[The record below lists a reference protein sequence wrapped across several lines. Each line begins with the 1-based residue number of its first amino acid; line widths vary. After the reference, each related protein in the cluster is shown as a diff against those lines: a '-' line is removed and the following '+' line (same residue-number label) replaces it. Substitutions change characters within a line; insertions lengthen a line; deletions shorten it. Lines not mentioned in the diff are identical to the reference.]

1 MTRSITR
8 TLVSAIPVLL
18 SAAGCAQV
26 AFEEQRPGVPVLVD
40 THGSPQAHV
49 GLLMLL
55 SHPRVRV
62 NAVIAGEG
70 AAEADRAEVAARRV
84 LRFTDHYSVET
95 STSLRRPPRGFPD
108 GQRKADTD
116 LDRCRAL
123 NNIRRG
129 PPGRLNADQLTA
141 EAIRASAEPTVII
154 GLGPATHLHAS
165 LSAAP
170 DLLSRL
176 EAVYLSSGNLADY
189 PTPPPPPPRP
199 TPRSRCSTPPAG

>member
-55 SHPRVRV
+55 SRPRVRV

-95 STSLRRPPRGFPD
+95 STSLRRPPKGFPD
-108 GQRKADTD
+108 GQLKAPTSTAAG
-116 LDRCRAL
+116 RC
-123 NNIRRG
+123 
-129 PPGRLNADQLTA
+129 T
-141 EAIRASAEPTVII
+141 T
-154 GLGPATHLHAS
+154 
-165 LSAAP
+165 SAAG
-170 DLLSRL
+170 R
-176 EAVYLSSGNLADY
+176 
-189 PTPPPPPPRP
+189 
-199 TPRSRCSTPPAG
+199 PAG